1 MKKPV
6 VKQRLLIRI
15 MKITL
20 FQFVLAFVFSTVTMA
35 NGVKAQGKLSTKV
48 TITVTNIGLENALSK
63 LEETARVK
71 FSYNSRMTQLNEKV
85 SIVANNESLSAVL
98 TRILKPLNIG
108 FTEVSNQI
116 VLQKETTKKVGFTGA
131 ETQNDVAGNVVGDIT
146 VNGKII
152 SSSDGMPITGASV
165 TIEGSNKS
173 TKTDFEGKFQIVAD
187 SEAVL
192 KISYVGYTT
201 QLIPVKSQTSINV
214 VLETETADLKEVV
227 VIGYGSQKK
236 KVSTAATS
244 VVSSKDLQAVASG
257 DVVNALQGQSSG
269 VNVTSTSGQPGAGM
283 VINIRGV
290 GTAGNNS
297 PLYVVDGVVVDNGI
311 GYLDPS
317 SIDRVDIL
325 KDAAAASIYGARA
338 ANGVVLV
345 TTKKGK
351 EGKMNVSLS
360 SYTGFQE
367 VAKRLDLLNTKE
379 YTTIINEGRVNSG
392 LTPLYTPAQIAAFP
406 DHDWQ
411 DDLFN
416 DGAMKQNHSL
426 LITGGSE
433 KSTIATG
440 LSYYGQDG
448 LIGSQNNQSKYGR
461 ITFTVNSTSEIIK
474 DHLKIGENFTFA
486 NIESSGVSDDGI
498 YSNSI
503 RGFLNAAPIDPA
515 YDANGDFAHS
525 GIAADISNPLGSLY
539 YNNFNESKYNRYVG
553 NIFAEA
559 KFLKNLT
566 FRTSFGVDINNSAE
580 RRFTPVYNLSSNNNT
595 TVSSVTQSS
604 GQGLGWL
611 FENTLQYKASI
622 NDAHNFDVLVGTSAK
637 ENTSE
642 YMGATGKD
650 LNFDDF
656 DHAYLSNATDQ
667 TSNTVYGG
675 RSDYAMQSYFGRIL
689 YDYNNKYLFSATV
702 RRDGSSNFGPNNKYA
717 IFPAFSAGWNV
728 DKEDFFPESKVLTNL
743 KIRGSWG
750 QNGNDQIESFAYM
763 STISSYDKSYHF
775 GTTDETLQVG
785 SSPDAIANPDLKWE
799 TSEQLDLG
807 FDLTLF
813 NSLTFTFDYY
823 NKTTKDWLV
832 QAAVPD
838 IAGAAAPFINGG
850 DIRNKGLEFALGY
863 RTNFGKDWTLS
874 VNGNASFNDNE
885 VIKIANSEGIIHG
898 ETNLLFQGIDEL
910 NRVEVGQP
918 IGYFYGLKTDGIFQN
933 ASELTSVQPNAV
945 PGDVRFVDLNGDG
958 KIDANDKTKIG
969 DPNPDITYGFNMEVT
984 YKAFDFSIY
993 TYGVAGSQNVF
1004 GVHDYTR
1011 AYNNYTTSV
1020 LNRWTTEG
1028 TSNSI
1033 PRATYG
1039 TDANGN
1045 YTKFSDLYVQNADFF
1060 RIKSIT
1066 LGCDITKLTNSL
1078 NFFSKFRLYVA
1089 ANNLFTFTNYQ
1100 GMDPEIG
1107 FGNVN
1112 QTWAKGIDV
1121 GYYPQPR
1128 TYMLGL
1134 NVNF

>member
-1 MKKPV
+1 MKRKYCTSTMLPFCMS
-6 VKQRLLIRI
+6 LLFSVF
-15 MKITL
+15 MLQSGFAQQKTL
-20 FQFVLAFVFSTVTMA
+20 SVT
-35 NGVKAQGKLSTKV
+35 GKV
-48 TITVTNIGLENALSK
+48 TSTSDGLGIPGANITVEG
-63 LEETARVK
+63 
-71 FSYNSRMTQLNEKV
+71 
-85 SIVANNESLSAVL
+85 
-98 TRILKPLNIG
+98 G
-108 FTEVSNQI
+108 
-116 VLQKETTKKVGFTGA
+116 
-131 ETQNDVAGNVVGDIT
+131 
-146 VNGKII
+146 
-152 SSSDGMPITGASV
+152 GAS
-165 TIEGSNKS
+165 TS
-173 TKTDFEGKFQIVAD
+173 TDFDGTYKINVKSD
-187 SEAVL
+187 DVL
-192 KISYVGYTT
+192 KITVLGYR
-201 QLIPVKSQTSINV
+201 SQKISVNNQSTINV
-214 VLETETADLKEVV
+214 GLQTETSDLKEVV
-227 VIGYGSQKK
+227 VIGYGTQKK

-244 VVSSKDLQAVASG
+244 VVSAKDIQAVAVG

-317 SIDRVDIL
+317 SIERVDIL

-351 EGKMNVSLS
+351 DGKMNVSLS
-360 SYTGFQE
+360 TYTGFQQ
-367 VAKRLDLLNTKE
+367 VAKKLDLLNTQE
-379 YTTIINEGRVNSG
+379 YTTIVNEGRVNSG
-392 LTPLYTPAQIAAFP
+392 LSPLYTPAQIASFP

-416 DGAMKQNHSL
+416 EGAMKQNHSL
-426 LITGGSE
+426 LITGGDK

-448 LIGSQNNQSKYGR
+448 LIGSQTNQSKYGR
-461 ITFTVNSTSEIIK
+461 TTFNVNSTSEVIEN
-474 DHLKIGENFTFA
+474 HLKIGENFSYA
-486 NIESSGVSDDGI
+486 NIKSSGVSDQGI

-503 RGFLNAAPIDPA
+503 RGFINAAPIDAA
-515 YDANGDFAHS
+515 YDDNGDFAHS
-525 GIAADISNPLGSLY
+525 VISSDISNPLGSLY
-539 YNNFNESKYNRYVG
+539 YNNFNENKIDRYVG

-559 KFLKNLT
+559 KFLKNFT
-566 FRTSFGVDINNSAE
+566 FRTSFGVDITDSAY
-580 RRFTPVYNLSSNNNT
+580 RSYVPVYSLSSNTNN

-604 GQGLGWL
+604 NKGLGWL
-611 FENTLQYKASI
+611 FENTLQYKASL
-622 NDAHNFDVLVGTSAK
+622 NEVHHFDVLVGTSAK

-642 YMGATGKD
+642 YISATGKN

-656 DHAYLSNATDQ
+656 AHAYLSNATDK
-667 TSNTVYGG
+667 TSNTVSGG
-675 RSDYAMQSYFGRIL
+675 RYDYSMQSYFGRLL
-689 YDYNNKYLFSATV
+689 YDYDNKYLFSATV

-728 DKEDFFPESKVLTNL
+728 DKESFFPENKVVTNL

-750 QNGNDQIESFAYM
+750 QNGNDQFAKQFAYM
-763 STISSYDKSYHF
+763 STISSYDKNYHF

-785 SSPDAIANPDLKWE
+785 SSPDALSNPDLKWE

-813 NSLTFTFDYY
+813 SSLTFTFDYY
-823 NKTTKDWLV
+823 DKKTKDWLV
-832 QAAVPD
+832 QASVPD
-838 IAGAAAPFINGG
+838 IAGATAPYINGG
-850 DIRNKGLEFALGY
+850 DISNKGLEFALGY
-863 RTNFGKDWTLS
+863 RTNFGKDWTFA
-874 VNGNASFNDNE
+874 VNGNASFNQNE
-885 VIKIANSEGIIHG
+885 VLRIANAEGIIHG
-898 ETNLLFQGIDEL
+898 DTNLLFQGIDEI

-933 ASELTSVQPNAV
+933 ASELTSVQPNAQ

-969 DPNPDITYGFNMEVT
+969 NPNPDFTYGLSMDVS

-1011 AYNNYTTSV
+1011 AYNNYTTSI
-1020 LNRWTTEG
+1020 LDRWTTEG

-1033 PRATYG
+1033 PRVTNG

-1045 YTKFSDLYVQNADFF
+1045 YTKFSDLYIQNADFF
-1060 RIKSIT
+1060 RIKSAT
-1066 LGCDITKLTNSL
+1066 LGCDLTKLTDNL

-1089 ANNLFTFTNYQ
+1089 ANNLFTFTKYQ

-1107 FGNVN
+1107 FGNTN
-1112 QTWAKGIDV
+1112 QSWARGIDI